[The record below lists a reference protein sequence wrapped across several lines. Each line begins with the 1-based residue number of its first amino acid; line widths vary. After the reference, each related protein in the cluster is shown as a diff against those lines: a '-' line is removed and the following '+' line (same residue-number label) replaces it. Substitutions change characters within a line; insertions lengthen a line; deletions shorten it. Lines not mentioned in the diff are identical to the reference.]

1 MPIVIPTARATL
13 VLFEAV
19 ATVMPVP
26 TEALL
31 GVEMTVGRDA
41 EGG

>member
-1 MPIVIPTARATL
+1 MPIVIPTTRAALVLLEAAARA
-13 VLFEAV
+13 VPV
-19 ATVMPVP
+19 AT
-26 TEALL
+26 EGLL